1 MDYLLQVKIG
11 ALVALLLLTLF
22 FGFIPARVK
31 WFRDTNG
38 TGKSKKLPTLFFAVD
53 AMLKEEG

>member
-11 ALVALLLLTLF
+11 ALFGLLFLTLF
-22 FGFIPARVK
+22 FGFIPARVR

-38 TGKSKKLPTLFFAVD
+38 TGKLTLIKFKQLLALARWSV
-53 AMLKEEG
+53 